1 MIHLPSPTSVG
12 TTGLESP
19 GALSGLDL
27 ITSIQILLVQDYD
40 NQLKHLGKQMRA
52 ANQVKKAYRQGIEN
66 LQKMLTR
73 ETKEFDDQKDY
84 VEVKPGEENFIDYD
98 LTMIGNEFADRPDQ
112 MVTTQ
117 KKYEAMDSEWD
128 HGIRYVRKA
137 DIERRINGIDTK
149 LDTVNEQSELMSLK
163 LQSLT
168 NQRKI
173 AFESVSHV
181 FQKEAETLGS
191 IVRNMAG

>member
-1 MIHLPSPTSVG
+1 MIHLPSPSSIG
-12 TTGLESP
+12 STGLETT
-19 GALSGLDL
+19 GTLSGLDL
-27 ITSIQILLVQDYD
+27 ITSIQLLLVQDYD
-40 NQLKHLGKQMRA
+40 NQLKHLGEQMKV

-73 ETKEFDDQKDY
+73 ETREFDEQKDF
-84 VEVKPGEENFIDYD
+84 VEVKPGEEAFIDYD
-98 LTMIGNEFADRPDQ
+98 VTMIGNEFADRTDQ
-112 MVTTQ
+112 VVTTQ
-117 KKYEAMDSEWD
+117 KNYEAMDSEWD
-128 HGIRYVRKA
+128 GGVRYVRKA
-137 DIERRINGIDTK
+137 DIERRINGLDTK
-149 LDTVNEQSELMSLK
+149 LDSVNEQSEIMSLK

-181 FQKEAETLGS
+181 FQKEAETLNT